1 MDTHS
6 KTQGNATVI
15 RRELRRVAYKDKA
28 HLYASFFKTGKG
40 EYGEGDI
47 FIGVTVPKQRV
58 IAKKYAALP
67 LAEIS
72 LLLKSS
78 CHEERLTALIMLV
91 GQYKK
96 ADPFVQKQIYNFY
109 LAHTKSINNWDLV
122 DLSAHAILGEY
133 LVSGDRK
140 ILYVLA
146 RSKNVWSRRIAIIAT
161 AAFIRRGD
169 FADTL
174 AIAEILLNDKH
185 DLIHKAVGWMLREV
199 GKRNQQ
205 VLEEFLIKHI
215 SAIPRTTLRYA
226 IERLPQEKRI
236 QYLRMK

>member
-15 RRELRRVAYKDKA
+15 RRELRRVADEDKA

-58 IAKKYAALP
+58 IAKKYSALP

-78 CHEERLTALIMLV
+78 CHEERLTALIILV

-122 DLSAHAILGEY
+122 DLSAHAILGEH

-140 ILYVLA
+140 ILYALA

-161 AAFIRRGD
+161 ATFIRRGD

-174 AIAEILLNDKH
+174 AIAEILLSDKH

>member
-1 MDTHS
+1 MDTHP
-6 KTQGNATVI
+6 KTQGNARMI
-15 RRELRRVAYKDKA
+15 RRELRRVADKDKT

-40 EYGEGDI
+40 EYGEGDV

-58 IAKKYAALP
+58 IAKKYATLP
-67 LAEIS
+67 LTEIL
-72 LLLKSS
+72 LLLKSPY
-78 CHEERLTALIMLV
+78 HEERLTALIILV
-91 GQYKK
+91 SQYKRAQLPLK
-96 ADPFVQKQIYNFY
+96 KKIYDFY
-109 LAHTKSINNWDLV
+109 FAHRERVNNWDLV
-122 DLSAHAILGEY
+122 DLSAHTILGEY

-169 FADTL
+169 FADTF
-174 AIAEILLNDKH
+174 AIAEILLSDKH

-215 SAIPRTTLRYA
+215 SAMPRTTLRYA
-226 IERLPQEKRI
+226 IERLPQEKRKI
-236 QYLRMK
+236 YLGMK

>member
-6 KTQGNATVI
+6 KTQGNATMI
-15 RRELRRVAYKDKA
+15 RRELRRVVDKDKA
-28 HLYASFFKTGKG
+28 HSYASFFKTGKG

-58 IAKKYAALP
+58 IAKKHAALP

-122 DLSAHAILGEY
+122 DLSAHAILGEH
-133 LVSGDRK
+133 LVSRDRK

-161 AAFIRRGD
+161 AAFIRRND
-169 FADTL
+169 FRDTL
-174 AIAEILLNDKH
+174 IIAEVLLHDKH

-199 GKRNQQ
+199 GKREQRI
-205 VLEEFLIKHI
+205 LEEFLAKHI
-215 SAIPRTTLRYA
+215 TVLPRTTLRYA
-226 IERLPQEKRI
+226 IERFPPKKRK
-236 QYLRMK
+236 QYLRME